1 MEKRMFIND
10 ALAQDAASVGAGASV
25 AANLIQI
32 LLIFFVFYLLLIR
45 PQQKKMKQHEMELKA
60 IKTGDEVI
68 TAGGI
73 YAVVKSVNEDDLMV
87 EISKGVEVKVHRYTI
102 REVLKKDISQQK
114 KTKTKGKKNV

>member
-1 MEKRMFIND
+1 MFIND